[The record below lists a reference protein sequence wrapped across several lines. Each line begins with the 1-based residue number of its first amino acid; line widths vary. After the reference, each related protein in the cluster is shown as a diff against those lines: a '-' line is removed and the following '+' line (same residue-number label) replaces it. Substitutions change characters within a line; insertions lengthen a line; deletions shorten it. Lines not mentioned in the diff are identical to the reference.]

1 MKATNK
7 QIIFYVSKV
16 VEPIRDRLNE
26 DNLKAGLE
34 SDWTNDMVDVFLKH
48 RTRIDKS
55 KIEMSRDEMQELIIN
70 GFEFGDELGLELNYP
85 TDELDKLIEL

>member
-34 SDWTNDMVDVFLKH
+34 ADWTNDMVDVFLKH
-48 RTRIDKS
+48 RTQIDKR
-55 KIEMSRDEMQELIIN
+55 KIEMSRDEMQDSMKNQKKFI
-70 GFEFGDELGLELNYP
+70 
-85 TDELDKLIEL
+85 